1 MASEAQV
8 TANRLNAAKSTGPRT
23 PQGKEIVAQNA
34 LKHGLLARRDV
45 IAGEDQEEFDLHR
58 SRLLADLA
66 PGRPVESLLAE
77 QIVSLSWRLRR
88 AAYVQNQVF
97 DYLVAREI
105 EDALRCYGDVLS
117 VKDQEEIEKNTEF
130 NLSLAVGRTVA
141 LDCWKEK
148 VLDRLQ
154 LYERR
159 IESSLCRIMREL
171 EHLGRRRKPEHAEG
185 EAVSEV
191 SGVPI
196 RVEGAPRVAD
206 ETPATQPP
214 TDCAKQSQS
223 RVADTEETQNLA
235 SLQAD
240 DATRGGREG
249 MADCAEQSQFP
260 AADGGHRPPCETG
273 VDHPTPHGQTSLP
286 MPPSDCAKQSQLAG
300 DRQ

>member
-1 MASEAQV
+1 MFLEGPIMASEAQV

-45 IAGEDQEEFDLHR
+45 IAGE
-58 SRLLADLA
+58 
-66 PGRPVESLLAE
+66 
-77 QIVSLSWRLRR
+77 
-88 AAYVQNQVF
+88 
-97 DYLVAREI
+97 
-105 EDALRCYGDVLS
+105 
-117 VKDQEEIEKNTEF
+117 DQEEIEKNTEF

-185 EAVSEV
+185 AAVLEA
-191 SGVPI
+191 SGLPI

-214 TDCAKQSQS
+214 TDCA
-223 RVADTEETQNLA
+223 
-235 SLQAD
+235 
-240 DATRGGREG
+240 
-249 MADCAEQSQFP
+249 EQSQFM
-260 AADGGHRPPCETG
+260 AVEGGHRPPCETG
-273 VDHPTPHGQTSLP
+273 EETPAGQGGADSSDKAAGLGDGSSPSQQDHHSEETQNLASPT
-286 MPPSDCAKQSQLAG
+286 A
-300 DRQ
+300 